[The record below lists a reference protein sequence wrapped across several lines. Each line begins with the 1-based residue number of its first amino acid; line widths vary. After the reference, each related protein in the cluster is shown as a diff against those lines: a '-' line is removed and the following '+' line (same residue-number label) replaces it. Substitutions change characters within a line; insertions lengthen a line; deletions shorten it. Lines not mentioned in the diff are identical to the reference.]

1 MCLFGH
7 PHQEDI
13 AKMAKANKKEVS
25 LNLNPNWQVS
35 EEYKHGKDTIAYG
48 DKIKIKFERGEFKFI
63 RHVYHTTRDVEWI
76 DCVSAEGF
84 RSFYVAS
91 LKGKVKPR
99 KIRVK
104 KNV

>member
-1 MCLFGH
+1 
-7 PHQEDI
+7 
-13 AKMAKANKKEVS
+13 MAKIKKETPM
-25 LNLNPNWQVS
+25 NLNPNWQIS
-35 EEYKHGKDTIAYG
+35 EEYKHGKDIIVYG
-48 DKIKIKFERGEFKFI
+48 DKVKIKFERGEFKFL
-63 RHVYHTTRDVEWI
+63 RHVIHTTKNVEWI

-84 RSFYVAS
+84 RSFYVVN